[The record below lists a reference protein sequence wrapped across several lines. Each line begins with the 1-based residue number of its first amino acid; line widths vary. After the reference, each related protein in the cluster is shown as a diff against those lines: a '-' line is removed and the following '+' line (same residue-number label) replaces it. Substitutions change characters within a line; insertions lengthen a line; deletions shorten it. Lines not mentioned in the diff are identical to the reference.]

1 MKEKLKDLLDLNN
14 SFYTFCKKIGW
25 VFLMNLLFIITSIP
39 VITIGASATAMYT
52 VFNKMIDER
61 EFSFFGDYFRA
72 FRDNFLI
79 STAVWLPE
87 LLITAALFLNTL
99 YVFNSMS
106 GAFGIIMRI
115 GTVLLLIAN
124 ALIANMLFPLIARFD
139 ITIKELI
146 PTVFQMLTEHP
157 GTGGGKCIIYG
168 CDLWRLPGNHPVRLV
183 SGAIHPVP
191 ADFFRTSCIYA
202 ELSLQKAVP
211 LLYGRGGRRSG
222 LCPRLQ
228 PGRTGYIFRKTF

>member
-87 LLITAALFLNTL
+87 LLITVALFRCIWNH
-99 YVFNSMS
+99 YAYRDGSAAHCKCPDCKY
-106 GAFGIIMRI
+106 AFSTDCKI
-115 GTVLLLIAN
+115 
-124 ALIANMLFPLIARFD
+124 
-139 ITIKELI
+139 
-146 PTVFQMLTEHP
+146 
-157 GTGGGKCIIYG
+157 
-168 CDLWRLPGNHPVRLV
+168 
-183 SGAIHPVP
+183 
-191 ADFFRTSCIYA
+191 
-202 ELSLQKAVP
+202 
-211 LLYGRGGRRSG
+211 
-222 LCPRLQ
+222 
-228 PGRTGYIFRKTF
+228 